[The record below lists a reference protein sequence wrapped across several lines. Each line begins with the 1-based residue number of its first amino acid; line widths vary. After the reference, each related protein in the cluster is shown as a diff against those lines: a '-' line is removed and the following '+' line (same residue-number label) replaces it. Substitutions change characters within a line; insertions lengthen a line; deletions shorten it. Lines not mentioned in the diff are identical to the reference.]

1 MKTRSYTDNKA
12 NSKNNSGGR
21 DDSGGFCW
29 FLSHLEGYV
38 EDFAAAATT

>member
-21 DDSGGFCW
+21 DDSGGFFW

-38 EDFAAAATT
+38 EDFAAASTA